1 VEKVNKKTPIV
12 FYVGIVLLG
21 LVIISSYFTNGLY
34 ARYAV
39 SEFSYDDARIASFD
53 VNIVSGVNLYSEL
66 IELGEIQPGDE
77 SSISFTVNN
86 NSEVA
91 VALNITAI
99 NLTGNLPID
108 VPLKGMIAAD
118 SPIFSET
125 LDSGDTATFTFAITW
140 DKNNSNPAAAGKTD
154 ILELRIA
161 VEQVD

>member
-1 VEKVNKKTPIV
+1 MEKVNKKTPIV

-39 SEFSYDDARIASFD
+39 SGFSYDDARIASFN
-53 VNIVSGVNLYSEL
+53 VNIESDVYFYSEL
-66 IELGEIQPGDE
+66 IKLGEIQPGKAIP
-77 SSISFTVNN
+77 ISFTLKN

-99 NLTGNLPID
+99 NLTGNLPLDI
-108 VPLKGMIAAD
+108 PLKGDENAD
-118 SPIFSET
+118 SPIFSKALNPGESAV
-125 LDSGDTATFTFAITW
+125 LTFEITW
-140 DKNNSNPAAAGKTD
+140 NGNNSDPSAAGKTD

-161 VEQVD
+161 VDQVD